1 MATRKKAPQAAPGR
15 PIELPGAWGE
25 LAEKAG
31 GVGALCELLGVHK
44 TTLYRWIAGT
54 HPIGGPAR
62 IALDTVATRLGAR
75 AP

>member
-1 MATRKKAPQAAPGR
+1 MAARRKAPQASAGR
-15 PIELPGAWGE
+15 PVELPGAWGE

-31 GVGALCELLGVHK
+31 GTAALCELLGVHK
-44 TTLYRWIAGT
+44 TTLYRWVSGT

-62 IALDTVATRLGAR
+62 IALNTVAKQLGAR